1 MSLASELLAHW
12 ASVMRTVELRSGM
25 HGRFEVSL
33 DGEMTFSKAALKRFP
48 RPGEMVRTFERHL
61 GPPLEWRASRDQ

>member
-1 MSLASELLAHW
+1 VSLASELLANW
-12 ASVMRTVELRSGM
+12 APVMRTVELRSGT

-48 RPGEMVRTFERHL
+48 KPGEVVRIFERHL
-61 GPPLEWRASRDQ
+61 GPPLEWRASRES

>member
-1 MSLASELLAHW
+1 
-12 ASVMRTVELRSGM
+12 M

-48 RPGEMVRTFERHL
+48 RPGEVVRAFERHL